1 MSGDEWRFHFFTC
14 LSAFRS
20 QLPGVRVELLVNEEP
35 MLLKAD
41 IPTVLDNI
49 RRIMPQADPIHV
61 LVTQPTVRPA

>member
-1 MSGDEWRFHFFTC
+1 M
-14 LSAFRS
+14 
-20 QLPGVRVELLVNEEP
+20 ELLVNEEP